1 MWNRLNAKLGNTPL
15 AGNWKHCLVS
25 EENRLIALILPGI
38 QKENHRHFLQLL
50 KAYLFAGFLMQ
61 HPKAK
66 DFTIKIFWF
75 SEKSLQFVETQRKET
90 NYFLNNI
97 VNEYTIADSY
107 DLLPLEAI
115 FEIMPAMPDN
125 DGYINALQRKIEQAS
140 YNKASIAEKLPVSLK
155 LSNLQIPQ
163 DAKDKVLRRF
173 WEFVPDTLKRK
184 LF

>member
-1 MWNRLNAKLGNTPL
+1 
-15 AGNWKHCLVS
+15 
-25 EENRLIALILPGI
+25 
-38 QKENHRHFLQLL
+38 
-50 KAYLFAGFLMQ
+50 
-61 HPKAK
+61 
-66 DFTIKIFWF
+66 
-75 SEKSLQFVETQRKET
+75 
-90 NYFLNNI
+90 
-97 VNEYTIADSY
+97 
-107 DLLPLEAI
+107 
-115 FEIMPAMPDN
+115 MPVMPDN